1 MKAKKKL
8 KNMKKL
14 SSIIKNLIR
23 SITKNSDDYDE
34 KFVKTKF
41 NSDDEL
47 RLNKMI
53 EIPSLIIIDTA
64 VFHENNKYCP
74 QVFLD
79 EYLYKL

>member
-34 KFVKTKF
+34 KFVKTKL

>member
-64 VFHENNKYCP
+64 VFAMHNHWFN
-74 QVFLD
+74 
-79 EYLYKL
+79 